1 MVSKLSD
8 VISKVQKLLRVAE
21 SSDKIGEVETAQS
34 LAQELITKY
43 QIEEAM
49 LNNHVGTGGII
60 SIRVETP
67 KPYAVDKSV
76 LLNSI
81 AKYNFC
87 KVLRSDKYCMIY
99 GYESDIEL
107 CIALY
112 NALSLHMITQMK
124 TKLLKLKE
132 YDTENNPK
140 AWAKSFFS
148 GYAISIE
155 ERIRFSKSKVIKE
168 VESDVSK
175 SLELVVRDKQHAIEE
190 YFQKLDRKKA
200 ADRKLTSISGY
211 RAGIDSGKEAIMN
224 QLTIEE
230 R

>member
-21 SSDKIGEVETAQS
+21 SSDKIGEVEAAQS

-49 LNNHVGTGGII
+49 LNNHVGEGGII
-60 SIRVETP
+60 SFRVETP
-67 KPYAVDKSV
+67 KPYAIDKSV

-87 KVLRSDKYCMIY
+87 KVLRGDTYCMIY
-99 GYESDIEL
+99 GYESDIQL

-112 NALSLHMITQMK
+112 NALSLHMINEMRIKLSK
-124 TKLLKLKE
+124 TNEIKAEKH
-132 YDTENNPK
+132 PK
-140 AWAKSFFS
+140 AWAKGFFS

-200 ADRKLTSISGY
+200 TDRKLTSVSGY
-211 RAGIDSGKEAIMN
+211 RAGIDSGKEANIN
-224 QLTIEE
+224 QLTIEG
-230 R
+230 